1 MPKTKMTKPEAGS
14 PSALPGRRTLLLV
27 ISVFLLPVVSATYL
41 YVSGWRPTGKSLQ
54 YGELVQPA
62 RPVGDAELTEAN
74 GAPYQLK
81 ALRGK
86 WALVYFSPL
95 PCTPACQNNLY
106 KMQQVRLTQGRDAT
120 RVERVLIVPDGD
132 SAALRTLVQQYPGL
146 IAVRGTRASLPA
158 LMREFVSSQ
167 GTALDV
173 PGRVYLLDPIGN
185 LVLSYAADADPSGM
199 RKDLARLLRLSQVG

>member
-1 MPKTKMTKPEAGS
+1 MPKTTQTKPEVGKS
-14 PSALPGRRTLLLV
+14 PAPSRRRTLLLV
-27 ISVFLLPVVSATYL
+27 VSVFLLPVVSATYL
-41 YVSGWRPTGKSLQ
+41 YVSGWRPSGKSLQ

-62 RPVGDAELTEAN
+62 RPMGDAELTDAN
-74 GAPYQLK
+74 DAPYQLK

-95 PCTPACQNNLY
+95 PCTAVCQNNLY
-106 KMQQVRLTQGRDAT
+106 KMQQVRLTQGRDAA
-120 RVERVLIVPDGD
+120 RVERVLIAPDGD
-132 SAALRTLVQQYPGL
+132 SATLRALVQQYPGL
-146 IAVRGTRASLPA
+146 IATRAARTSLQA
-158 LMREFVSSQ
+158 LMRDYVSSQ